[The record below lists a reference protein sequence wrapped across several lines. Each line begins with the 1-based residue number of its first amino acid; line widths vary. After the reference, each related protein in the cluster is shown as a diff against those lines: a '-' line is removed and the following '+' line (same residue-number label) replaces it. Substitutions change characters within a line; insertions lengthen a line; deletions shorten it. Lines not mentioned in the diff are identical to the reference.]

1 MDNVSRGVNS
11 KKELKLKIRNTV
23 TEMKNTSDRP
33 ITGLEMAEERI
44 SELKNMTME
53 YSKNKSKEEKS
64 RKK

>member
-1 MDNVSRGVNS
+1 M
-11 KKELKLKIRNTV
+11 KIRNTV
-23 TEMKNTSDRP
+23 TEMKNTFDRP

>member
-23 TEMKNTSDRP
+23 TEMKNTFDRP